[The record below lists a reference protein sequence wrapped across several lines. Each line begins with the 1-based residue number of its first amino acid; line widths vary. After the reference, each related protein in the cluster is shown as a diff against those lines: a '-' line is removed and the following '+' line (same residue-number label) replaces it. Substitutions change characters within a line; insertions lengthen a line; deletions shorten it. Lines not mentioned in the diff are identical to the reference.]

1 MNIKNKTLLADIS
14 LLIVAISWGC
24 TFLVVQEAVS
34 LVNVSSF
41 LFWRFLLATALMFVI
56 SFKFG
61 IKFDKNSLICG
72 AFLGLFLFGGFIVQT
87 YALKYTISSK
97 VAFIT
102 GLNVII
108 VPFFMLLIFKFKVSK
123 FTIFGAILAFFG
135 LYFLSGANEIGLA
148 IGETLAFICAIFYA
162 LHITFTDRFIKKC
175 NIYSMVTTQFFVVS
189 TLCLFAAI
197 LFSQNSYG
205 ASKILGGLE
214 ISRDGNFIFAV
225 LLTSIVATVF
235 AFFIQSLAQRY
246 TTASKTALIFTFE
259 PVSAGIFGYIFGEIL
274 SKGQILGAFLIIIG
288 ILISEIGN
296 AVFKKQKT

>member
-1 MNIKNKTLLADIS
+1 MSIKNKTLLADTS

-24 TFLVVQEAVS
+24 TFLIVQEAINS
-34 LVNVSSF
+34 VNVSSF
-41 LFWRFLLATALMFVI
+41 LFWRFFLATILMYVI

-72 AFLGLFLFGGFIVQT
+72 AFLGLFLFGGFVVQT
-87 YALKYTISSK
+87 YALKYTLSST

-102 GLNVII
+102 GTNVVI

-135 LYFLSGANEIGLA
+135 LYFLSGANKVGIA
-148 IGETLAFICAIFYA
+148 IGEILAFICAIFYA
-162 LHITFTDRFIKKC
+162 LHITFTDKFIKKC
-175 NIYSMVTTQFFVVS
+175 NIYGMVTMQFLIVS
-189 TLCLFAAI
+189 ILCLFAAI
-197 LFSQNSYG
+197 FFSQNSYG
-205 ASKILGGLE
+205 GSKILGGLE
-214 ISRDGNFIFAV
+214 ISKNGNFIFAV

-235 AFFIQSLAQRY
+235 AFFVQSLAQKY

-274 SKGQILGAFLIIIG
+274 SKGQIFGAFLIIIA

-296 AVFKKQKT
+296 TVLKNKKT

>member
-1 MNIKNKTLLADIS
+1 MSIKNKTLLADTS

-24 TFLVVQEAVS
+24 TFLIVQEAINS
-34 LVNVSSF
+34 VNVSSF
-41 LFWRFLLATALMFVI
+41 LFWRFFLATILMYVI

-61 IKFDKNSLICG
+61 IKFDKKSVICG
-72 AFLGLFLFGGFIVQT
+72 AFLGLFLFGGFVVQT
-87 YALKYTISSK
+87 YALKYTLSST

-102 GLNVII
+102 GTNVVI

-135 LYFLSGANEIGLA
+135 LYFLSGANKVGIA
-148 IGETLAFICAIFYA
+148 IGEILAFICAIFYA
-162 LHITFTDRFIKKC
+162 LHITFTDKFIKKC
-175 NIYSMVTTQFFVVS
+175 NIYGMVTMQFLIVS
-189 TLCLFAAI
+189 ILCLFAAI
-197 LFSQNSYG
+197 FFSQNSYG

-214 ISRDGNFIFAV
+214 ISKNGNFIFAV

-235 AFFIQSLAQRY
+235 AFFVQSLAQKY

-274 SKGQILGAFLIIIG
+274 SKGQIFGAFLIIIA

-296 AVFKKQKT
+296 TVLKNKKT

>member
-24 TFLVVQEAVS
+24 TFLIVQEAVS

-61 IKFDKNSLICG
+61 IKFDKKSVIYG

-148 IGETLAFICAIFYA
+148 IDETLAFICAIFYA

-189 TLCLFAAI
+189 ILCLFAAI

-214 ISRDGNFIFAV
+214 ISRDGNFIFSV
-225 LLTSIVATVF
+225 LPTSIVATVF

-259 PVSAGIFGYIFGEIL
+259 PVSAGIFGYILGEIL